1 MIYSH
6 SCSQTKRLIKLY
18 LSNEVIRSILLIK
31 TCSPPNRSIEGLE
44 KYFYIHKIFSQENVT
59 SWKNLPVS
67 SSNELPTVDE
77 SFTGRWRGA
86 SLEGITFQASRFRF
100 FGFPLYSCM
109 CPLPPQCPLKW
120 QNKWEGPEEPMQYLR
135 AVVTRALAIQVHAVQ
150 GAGLIDRSID
160 R

>member
-44 KYFYIHKIFSQENVT
+44 KYFYSHKIFSQENVT
-59 SWKNLPVS
+59 SWKNLGGGNRWFPVS

-77 SFTGRWRGA
+77 RLTGRWRGA
-86 SLEGITFQASRFRF
+86 SLEGISWFRF
-100 FGFPLYSCM
+100 LGSPYILVCVRFPHSVLWSGRTNGKDPRSPCSI
-109 CPLPPQCPLKW
+109 
-120 QNKWEGPEEPMQYLR
+120 WELWWHGPWPYRYMQSK
-135 AVVTRALAIQVHAVQ
+135 AL
-150 GAGLIDRSID
+150 D
-160 R
+160 